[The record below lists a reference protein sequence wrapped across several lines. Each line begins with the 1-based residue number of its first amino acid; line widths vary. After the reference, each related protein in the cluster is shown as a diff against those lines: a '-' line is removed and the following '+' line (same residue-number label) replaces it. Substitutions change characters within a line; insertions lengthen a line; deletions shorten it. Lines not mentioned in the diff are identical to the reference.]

1 MNNKETQRLIEL
13 IRCLSEKKKR
23 EFYYMALGAAF
34 AAKAEVSEY
43 VGK

>member
-1 MNNKETQRLIEL
+1 MKDKETQRLIEL

-34 AAKAEVSEY
+34 AATNIREEV
-43 VGK
+43 KL

>member
-23 EFYYMALGAAF
+23 EFYYMTLGAAF
-34 AAKAEVSEY
+34 AATNIREEV
-43 VGK
+43 KI